1 MSARDPHNRTREDSA
16 NHSQPNA
23 TTSIT
28 YTITTAHDSGASC
41 NEAWSKY
48 AAGYL
53 VKEECSRASQHGR
66 RGVGVRR
73 RQRLSAVVAQACP
86 QELELRRNRLRVA
99 IDRVERAGHLA
110 DRLQDPRCACSRGR
124 RAAVAD
130 LSSGGATVVAS
141 SSLVVL
147 ALAAVARGAAAL
159 RGEGVVVVVAA
170 ATATVTA
177 ARAAAG
183 GARARAQARS
193 ATPAASAR
201 VVVLWLPAVVG
212 WRRGRGGARPVVR
225 LDDGDSVDH
234 GRALVVLVDVVLER
248 VVGVVIAR
256 VGVGLGLATA
266 AARPAAAMGGGGSA
280 AHPIDIIADIRGAA
294 GGAPA
299 AASLATVVGRVAT
312 AAGIID
318 VIVGGAAPA
327 SAARRC
333 GRGVAALATR
343 AAVVVA
349 IVVSVGV
356 AVAVII
362 VAVVVVVV
370 VVVRVVVSERVS
382 ARAPEAAVAYAPDVA
397 AVDAQLAR
405 RVAGAPVPEARENR
419 TSWVGYTTQGHYLGE
434 GRRRRV
440 RVGTSFPRCA
450 LHLRRQ
456 VTARPSLDG

>member
-1 MSARDPHNRTREDSA
+1 
-16 NHSQPNA
+16 
-23 TTSIT
+23 
-28 YTITTAHDSGASC
+28 
-41 NEAWSKY
+41 
-48 AAGYL
+48 
-53 VKEECSRASQHGR
+53 
-66 RGVGVRR
+66 
-73 RQRLSAVVAQACP
+73 
-86 QELELRRNRLRVA
+86 
-99 IDRVERAGHLA
+99 
-110 DRLQDPRCACSRGR
+110 
-124 RAAVAD
+124 
-130 LSSGGATVVAS
+130 
-141 SSLVVL
+141 
-147 ALAAVARGAAAL
+147 
-159 RGEGVVVVVAA
+159 
-170 ATATVTA
+170 
-177 ARAAAG
+177 
-183 GARARAQARS
+183 
-193 ATPAASAR
+193 
-201 VVVLWLPAVVG
+201 
-212 WRRGRGGARPVVR
+212 
-225 LDDGDSVDH
+225 
-234 GRALVVLVDVVLER
+234 
-248 VVGVVIAR
+248 
-256 VGVGLGLATA
+256 
-266 AARPAAAMGGGGSA
+266 MGGGGSA
-280 AHPIDIIADIRGAA
+280 AHLIDIIADVRGAA

-327 SAARRC
+327 SAARRR

-343 AAVVVA
+343 AVVVVA

-362 VAVVVVVV
+362 VAAVVLVVVVV

-382 ARAPEAAVAYAPDVA
+382 ACAPKAAVADAPDVA